1 MMKQF
6 NRAILLTGALALA
19 LLSAPAMA
27 KQSPIKITSEVNELI
42 EITDAEGKQQ
52 LKVVAPDE
60 IVPGDRILF
69 TTTFS
74 NKGNEASDN
83 VMITNAIPAH
93 TRYRDGSAT
102 GEHCDITFSVDG
114 GRVWGTAETLKVR
127 QKDGQ
132 YRAATAADFT
142 HIRWTYKKTLQP
154 AEMKRV
160 TFETTLL

>member
-6 NRAILLTGALALA
+6 HTTFLLTGALVCT

-27 KQSPIKITSEVNELI
+27 KQSPITITSEVNELI
-42 EITDAEGKQQ
+42 EVKDAEGKPQ
-52 LKVVAPDE
+52 LKVIAPDE

-69 TTTFS
+69 TTRFS
-74 NKGNEASDN
+74 NKGAQASDN

-102 GEHCDITFSVDG
+102 GEHCDISFSVDG
-114 GRVWGTAETLKVR
+114 GRVWGTTETLKVR

-142 HIRWTYKKTLQP
+142 HIRWTYKKALQP
-154 AEMKRV
+154 AEMKQV